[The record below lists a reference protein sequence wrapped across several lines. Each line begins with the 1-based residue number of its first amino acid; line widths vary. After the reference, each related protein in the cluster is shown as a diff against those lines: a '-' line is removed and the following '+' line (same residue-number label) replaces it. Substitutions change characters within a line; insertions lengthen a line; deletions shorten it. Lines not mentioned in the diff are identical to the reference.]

1 MLSIL
6 SILKEVITP
15 SQEYMERVNDI
26 IDQGGEFLGSGDY
39 GSVYLVGDVVKKVTS
54 DEVEIEHAE
63 ILKGKKTK
71 YFVPIIDLEVVNP
84 KLAIITMPNMEPF
97 TGEIPEEF
105 IEGLEQEAQQ
115 LGIDPE
121 ELDLRP
127 DNFMKDQLGNLKMT
141 DV

>member
-1 MLSIL
+1 MISIYN
-6 SILKEVITP
+6 ILKEVISP

-39 GSVYLVGDVVKKVTS
+39 GSVYLVGDIVKKVTS

-71 YFVPIIDLEVVNP
+71 YFVPIIDVEVVNP
-84 KLAIITMPNMEPF
+84 KLALITMPNMEPF

-105 IEGLEQEAQQ
+105 IEGLEQEAEQ

-121 ELDLRP
+121 ELDIRP
-127 DNFMKDQLGNLKMT
+127 DNFMKDQSGNLKMT

>member
-1 MLSIL
+1 MISLYK
-6 SILKEVITP
+6 ILKEVIAP
-15 SQEYMERVNDI
+15 SQEYTERVNDI

-63 ILKGKKTK
+63 ILKGKQTE
-71 YFVPIIDLEVVNP
+71 YFVPIIDVEVVNS

-97 TGEIPEEF
+97 TGEIPKDF
-105 IEGLEQEAQQ
+105 IQGLEQEAEQ

-121 ELDLRP
+121 ELDIRP
-127 DNFMKDQLGNLKMT
+127 DNFMKDQSGNLKMT

>member
-1 MLSIL
+1 MISLYRI
-6 SILKEVITP
+6 IKEVISP

-54 DEVEIEHAE
+54 DEVEIEHAQ
-63 ILKGKKTK
+63 ILKGKKTR
-71 YFVPIIDLEVVNP
+71 YFVPILDIEAVNP
-84 KLAIITMPNMEPF
+84 KLAIITMPNMDPF

-105 IEGLEQEAQQ
+105 ITKLEQEAEN

-121 ELDLRP
+121 ELDIRP
-127 DNFMKDQLGNLKMT
+127 DNFMTDSQGNLKMT

>member
-1 MLSIL
+1 MISIY
-6 SILKEVITP
+6 SILKEVISP

-71 YFVPIIDLEVVNP
+71 YFVPIIDIEVVNP

-105 IEGLEQEAQQ
+105 IEGLEQEAEQ

-121 ELDLRP
+121 ELDIRP
-127 DNFMKDQLGNLKMT
+127 DNFMKDQSGNLKMT

>member
-71 YFVPIIDLEVVNP
+71 YFVPILDVEVVNP

-121 ELDLRP
+121 ELDIRP

>member
-1 MLSIL
+1 MISLY
-6 SILKEVITP
+6 SILKEVLTP

-39 GSVYLVGDVVKKVTS
+39 GSVYQVGDVVKKVTS

-63 ILKGKKTK
+63 ILKGKQTE
-71 YFVPIIDLEVVNP
+71 YFVPIIDVEVVNP

-105 IEGLEQEAQQ
+105 IEQLEQEAQQ

-121 ELDLRP
+121 ELDIRP
-127 DNFMKDQLGNLKMT
+127 DNFMKDQSGNLKMT

>member
-71 YFVPIIDLEVVNP
+71 YFVPILDVEVVNP

-97 TGEIPEEF
+97 TGEISEEF
-105 IEGLEQEAQQ
+105 IEQLEQEAHQ

-121 ELDLRP
+121 ELDIRP
-127 DNFMKDQLGNLKMT
+127 DNFMKDQSGNLKMT

>member
-1 MLSIL
+1 MISLYK
-6 SILKEVITP
+6 ILKEVISP

-63 ILKGKKTK
+63 ILKGKQTE
-71 YFVPIIDLEVVNP
+71 YFVPIIDVEVVNP

-105 IEGLEQEAQQ
+105 IEGLEQEAEQ

-121 ELDLRP
+121 ELDIRP
-127 DNFMKDQLGNLKMT
+127 DNFMKDQSGNLKMT

>member
-71 YFVPIIDLEVVNP
+71 YFVPILDVEVVNP

-105 IEGLEQEAQQ
+105 IEQLEQEAQQ

-121 ELDLRP
+121 ELDIRP

>member
-1 MLSIL
+1 MISLYK
-6 SILKEVITP
+6 ILKEVISP

-63 ILKGKKTK
+63 ILKGKQTE
-71 YFVPIIDLEVVNP
+71 YFVPIIDVEVINP

-105 IEGLEQEAQQ
+105 IEGLEQEAEQ

-121 ELDLRP
+121 ELDIRP
-127 DNFMKDQLGNLKMT
+127 DNFMKDRSGNLKMT

>member
-1 MLSIL
+1 MISLYK
-6 SILKEVITP
+6 ILKEVITP
-15 SQEYMERVNDI
+15 SLEYMERVNDI
-26 IDQGGEFLGSGDY
+26 IDQGGEFLDSGNY

-63 ILKGKKTK
+63 ILKGKQTE
-71 YFVPIIDLEVVNP
+71 YFVTIIDVEVVNP

-97 TGEIPEEF
+97 TGEIPKKF
-105 IEGLEQEAQQ
+105 IKGLEQEAKQ

-121 ELDLRP
+121 ELDIRP
-127 DNFMKDQLGNLKMT
+127 DNFMKDQSGNLKMT

>member
-1 MLSIL
+1 MISLYK
-6 SILKEVITP
+6 ILKEVITP
-15 SQEYMERVNDI
+15 SQEYTERVNDI

-39 GSVYLVGDVVKKVTS
+39 GSVYSVGDVVKKVTS

-63 ILKGKKTK
+63 ILKGKQTE
-71 YFVPIIDLEVVNP
+71 YFVPIIDVEVVNS

-97 TGEIPEEF
+97 TGEIPKEF
-105 IEGLEQEAQQ
+105 IQGLEQEAEQ

-121 ELDLRP
+121 ELDIRP
-127 DNFMKDQLGNLKMT
+127 DNFMKDQSGNLKMT

>member
-1 MLSIL
+1 MISIYN
-6 SILKEVITP
+6 ILREVISP

-39 GSVYLVGDVVKKVTS
+39 GSVYLVGDIVKKVTS

-71 YFVPIIDLEVVNP
+71 YFVPIIDVEVVNP

-105 IEGLEQEAQQ
+105 IEGLEQEAEQ

-121 ELDLRP
+121 ELDIRP
-127 DNFMKDQLGNLKMT
+127 DNFMKDQSGNLKMT